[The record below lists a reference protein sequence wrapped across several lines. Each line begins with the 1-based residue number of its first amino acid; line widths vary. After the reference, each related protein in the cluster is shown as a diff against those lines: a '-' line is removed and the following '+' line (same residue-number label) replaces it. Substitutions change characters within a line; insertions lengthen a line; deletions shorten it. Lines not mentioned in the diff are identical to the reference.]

1 MSLLSQA
8 IPHDITSTRLLDA
21 QVLTDVA
28 SVIGAHPVEVD
39 VRASVGPNVVFDAE
53 AGPIIVHRD
62 AVIRPSCVLCGP
74 CSIGPG
80 SVVVDRA
87 HIKANTVIGP
97 VCKVGGEIGGTVFQ
111 GYANKAHEGHLGDSW
126 VGKWANLGAGTT
138 AATYSMQGSST
149 AILTRLMTGA
159 VIGTGAMIACTKPPS
174 PAVRR
179 FAWLTDDD
187 ERTYRFDKFMEVVR
201 AVMARRG
208 KTPRP
213 EYLAAIEALHRSWTS
228 DEAARAG

>member
-1 MSLLSQA
+1 V
-8 IPHDITSTRLLDA
+8 DI
-21 QVLTDVA
+21 
-28 SVIGAHPVEVD
+28 
-39 VRASVGPNVVFDAE
+39 RASVGPNVVFDAE

-62 AVIRPSCVLCGP
+62 AVIRPNCVLCGP

-87 HIKANTVIGP
+87 HIRANTVIGP
-97 VCKVGGEIGGTVFQ
+97 VCRVGGEVGGTIFQ
-111 GYANKAHEGHLGDSW
+111 GYANKSHEGHLGDSW

-138 AATYSMQGSST
+138 NSNLLNTYGEVAVRLEPGGSFHRTGQTFLGAIIGDHVKT
-149 AILTRLMTGA
+149 AILTRLMTG
-159 VIGTGAMIACTKPPS
+159 VVLGTGAMIASSKPPP

-179 FAWLTDDD
+179 FAWLTDDG
-187 ERTYRFDKFMEVVR
+187 ERTYRFDKFIEVAR

-213 EYLAAIEALHRSWTS
+213 EYLAAIEALYRSWTS
-228 DEAARAG
+228 DEATRAG